1 MMNVKDNLN
10 EIKGVVARNTGN
22 CSTDINLTNCLI
34 MNKRVILAANA
45 RKCILTVFTFLTS
58 LGVMAQTDTASAL
71 KDSIVVVVTN
81 GVKLQHEVNH
91 VPLKYIQKQPVLSLQ
106 QMMKGNAAGV
116 YVQEPSGEPGT
127 EQNIFVRGI
136 SSPLLSKRELFD
148 QQVAV
153 FLNGIPLVQDNPF
166 AYEIQKYDFN
176 RIGPATNLLA
186 AVNLDNIESIEVI
199 KDPVVLAK
207 LGPVATNGAIW
218 ITTKNAHSGYRE
230 ISINSYYGFAQ
241 TPSVTPVNAAY
252 ENNFRKPFYD
262 RFGTLADRLNYPPY
276 LRDSTNVDYYGP
288 ANWIDNYYK
297 NTPLYNVDLSLTGGS
312 ERANFRFF
320 GGATKNA
327 SSADET
333 AINRYTGSFF
343 INAAPIKWLMVSS
356 MITYNRM
363 ERTRN
368 RNIRDRLAEQRYNPD
383 LTNPLTPNKNLYSSY
398 LNEFNKAIDDNISN
412 VIQGYFALS
421 ANLNKFSYN
430 GRIAFDYNEGIR
442 DAFWP
447 TTLLEK
453 NNFVSNYFGYNQRV
467 VISNTVSYKINVNKR
482 QKLLLEAGQNFMTDT
497 YKYDYAY
504 AYNGPNDFVKI
515 NVVNGD
521 PNASDYLL
529 PTAFR
534 VYYFPGKMRSALASF
549 SGNATYSFND
559 VLKLHAVVSRDGS
572 SNMQPDNRWTTNF
585 SGGAEWDIKK
595 QFETKLKRINAF
607 TLTASWA
614 RLGRLLSDDRFNAGA
629 QYRVDMGWGNEP
641 TLGSYVG
648 MPGISRP
655 YTSGWIGYGIPW
667 AYSDQLNIGFRLATL
682 SNRLKLALDI
692 YNRDDRQM
700 LLPVPVPVEW
710 GYTSAYKNGMHVR
723 NNGID
728 LTVSADLLP
737 EETNTISWNFA
748 LNLNYNNN
756 KLIALPGGLQE
767 VIIGNNK
774 LEVGKRIDAF
784 WVLLNNRS
792 GSAYPPSGLATSYR
806 GVPFT
811 AGDPRWVDVIN
822 DDVINDEDKVLKG
835 NYIPKVSGGFSNS
848 IGFKSFKLDA
858 QFYFA
863 IGRKVLNQYASSRL
877 NFINVEA
884 SNNINS
890 VKEITFWEKKM
901 DLSSY
906 PMYNPWSAVVP
917 YRLEQDLFLDDASFL
932 KLRSLSL
939 SYNLKTG
946 KKKTFTSCVFYVTG
960 TNLLTLT
967 PFKGDD
973 PELVNYNG
981 IYTGYGLPLS
991 RTFITGV
998 RVGL

>member
-1 MMNVKDNLN
+1 
-10 EIKGVVARNTGN
+10 
-22 CSTDINLTNCLI
+22 
-34 MNKRVILAANA
+34 MNKRVILAAKA
-45 RKCILTVFTFLTS
+45 QKCVLTVLVFIAS
-58 LGVMAQTDTASAL
+58 LGVTAQTDTSSAQ
-71 KDSIVVVVTN
+71 KDSVVVIVTN
-81 GVKLQHEVNH
+81 GVKLQQGAADFNEVNH
-91 VPLKYIQKQPVLSLQ
+91 VPLKLIHKQPVLSVQ
-106 QMMKGNAAGV
+106 QMLKGNAAAV
-116 YVQEPSGEPGT
+116 YVQEPSGEPGA
-127 EQNIFVRGI
+127 EQNIFIRGV
-136 SSPLLSKRELFD
+136 SAPLLSKRELFD
-148 QQVAV
+148 QQAAV

-186 AVNLDNIESIEVI
+186 AINLDNVESIEVI
-199 KDPVVLAK
+199 KDPAVLAK

-230 ISINSYYGFAQ
+230 IAINSYYGFAQ

-262 RFGTLADRLNYPPY
+262 RFGTIADRLNYPPY
-276 LRDSTNVDYYGP
+276 LRDSTNADYYGT

-297 NTPLYNVDLSLTGGS
+297 NTPLYNIDVSLTGGS

-368 RNIRDRLAEQRYNPD
+368 RNIRDRLAEQRYIPD
-383 LTNPLTPNKNLYSSY
+383 LTNPLTPNKALYGSY
-398 LNEFNKAIDDNISN
+398 LNEFNKAIDDNTSN

-430 GRIAFDYNEGIR
+430 GRLAFDYNEGIR

-467 VISNTVSYKINVNKR
+467 LVSNTVSYKVRVNNR
-482 QKLLLEAGQNFMTDT
+482 QKLVLEAGQNFMADT

-515 NVVNGD
+515 NVVNGN
-521 PNASDYLL
+521 PNASDFSL
-529 PTAFR
+529 PAGFR
-534 VYYFPGKMRSALASF
+534 VYYFPSKMRSALASF

-559 VLKLHAVVSRDGS
+559 VLKLYAVVSRDGS

-585 SGGAEWDIKK
+585 SGSVEWNIKN
-595 QFETKLKRINAF
+595 QFGEKLKRINAF
-607 TLTASWA
+607 TATASWA

-641 TLGSYVG
+641 TLGSYIG

-667 AYSDQLNIGFRLATL
+667 AYSDQLNIGLRLTTL
-682 SNRLKLALDI
+682 KNRLKIALDI
-692 YNRDDRQM
+692 YNRDDKEM

-710 GYTSAYKNGMHVR
+710 GYNSAYKNGMHVR

-728 LTVSADLLP
+728 LTVSADMFP
-737 EETNTISWNFA
+737 AASNTVSWNFGF
-748 LNLNYNNN
+748 NISYNNN
-756 KLIALPGGLQE
+756 ELMALPGGLQQL
-767 VIIGNNK
+767 IIGNNK

-784 WVLLNNRS
+784 WVLLNNRN
-792 GSAYPPSGLATSYR
+792 GTNYPPPNPALTYR
-806 GVPFT
+806 GVPFQ
-811 AGDPRWVDVIN
+811 AGDPSWENVN
-822 DDVINDEDKVLKG
+822 GDDVINDEDKVLRG

-848 IGFKSFKLDA
+848 IGFKSFTLDA

-863 IGRKVLNQYASSRL
+863 LGRKVLNQYASSRL

-884 SNNINS
+884 NNDINS

-939 SYNLKTG
+939 SYNLKT
-946 KKKTFTSCVFYVTG
+946 KKSKSLTKCVFYITG
-960 TNLLTLT
+960 TNIFTIT

-998 RVGL
+998 RLGL

>member
-1 MMNVKDNLN
+1 MSTRLSLATAKQRLIFFAFVLFSAIN
-10 EIKGVVARNTGN
+10 GN
-22 CSTDINLTNCLI
+22 
-34 MNKRVILAANA
+34 
-45 RKCILTVFTFLTS
+45 
-58 LGVMAQTDTASAL
+58 AQTDTSAQATD
-71 KDSIVVVVTN
+71 DSILVIATN
-81 GVKLQHEVNH
+81 GVKIQQMSAGVKGINQ
-91 VPLKYIQKQPVLSLQ
+91 VPLKYATTQPYISLQ
-106 QMMKGNAAGV
+106 QIVKGNLAAV

-148 QQVAV
+148 QQAAV
-153 FLNGIPLVQDNPF
+153 YLNGIPLVQDNPF

-186 AVNLDNIESIEVI
+186 AINLDNIESIEVI
-199 KDPVVLAK
+199 KDPVMLAK
-207 LGPVATNGAIW
+207 LGPIATNGAIW

-241 TPSVTPVNAAY
+241 SPSITPVNAAY

-262 RFGTLADRLNYPPY
+262 RFGTVADRLNYPPY
-276 LRDSTNVDYYGP
+276 LRDSTNADYYGP
-288 ANWIDNYYK
+288 ANWSDNYYK

-356 MITYNRM
+356 MINYTRL

-368 RNIRDRLAEQRYNPD
+368 RNIRDRLAEQRYIPD
-383 LTNPLTPNKNLYSSY
+383 LTNPLTPNKSLYGSY
-398 LNEFNKAIDDNISN
+398 LNEFNKAIDDNTSN

-421 ANLNKFSYN
+421 ADLNKFAYN

-467 VISNTVSYKINVNKR
+467 VISNTLSYKVNVNER
-482 QKLLLEAGQNFMTDT
+482 QKLVLEAGQNFMADT

-521 PNASDYLL
+521 PNAADYLL

-534 VYYFPGKMRSALASF
+534 VNYFPSKMRSALASF

-559 VLKLHAVVSRDGS
+559 VLKLSAVVSRDGS

-607 TLTASWA
+607 TATASWA

-629 QYRVDMGWGNEP
+629 QYRVDMGWGSEP

-667 AYSDQLNIGFRLATL
+667 AYSDQLNIGFRLATFN
-682 SNRLKLALDI
+682 NRLKFALDI
-692 YNRDDRQM
+692 YNRDDKQM

-723 NNGID
+723 NNGVE
-728 LTVSADLLP
+728 LTVVADLLP
-737 EETNTISWNFA
+737 AESNAVSWNFA
-748 LNLNYNNN
+748 LNISQNNN
-756 KLIALPGGLQE
+756 KLIALPDGLQE

-774 LEVGKRIDAF
+774 LSVGRRIDAF
-784 WVLLNNRS
+784 WVLLNNNN
-792 GSAYPPSGLATSYR
+792 GTAYPPTGPVLSYR
-806 GVPFT
+806 GVPFK
-811 AGDPRWVDVIN
+811 AGDPRWVDVTSDGVIN
-822 DDVINDEDKVLKG
+822 DDDKVLRG
-835 NYIPKVSGGFSNS
+835 NYIPKVSGGFNNS
-848 IGFKSFKLDA
+848 IGFKSFTLDA

-863 IGRKVLNQYASSRL
+863 LGRKVMNQYASSRL

-939 SYNLKTG
+939 SYSLKP
-946 KKKTFTSCVFYVTG
+946 KKDKGITSCVFYVTG
-960 TNLLTLT
+960 TNLFTLT

-981 IYTGYGLPLS
+981 IYTGYGLPFS

-998 RVGL
+998 RLGL